1 MNGDPDGNGKGAL
14 VHGGTSLG
22 RAVALE
28 LAKAGVRIALYDPGR
43 DSSQTRDEVQAAGGE
58 AHVLN
63 GTGAASDAAEAALVA
78 EAVAALG
85 RLDVLINV
93 FVPDTN
99 ADLNR
104 LAGYSVALMARC
116 LAAAK
121 AMTAAGVKEGAIVN
135 HCPLP
140 SMYAG
145 TRLEGFMP
153 IMKGSITGVN
163 RSLCRTLGNDGIRA
177 NCVQSGLI
185 EAPEFRAIASPE
197 VLQVKVP
204 LGRWGRVEDFAKLVC
219 FLALKK
225 TYITG
230 QSIVLDGGLTAGI
243 TGT

>member
-1 MNGDPDGNGKGAL
+1 MTGDPDSNGKGAL

-22 RAVALE
+22 KAVALE
-28 LAKAGVRIALYDPGR
+28 LAKAGVRIALYDPSG
-43 DSSQTRDEVQAAGGE
+43 DSVQTRDEVQAAGGE
-58 AHVLN
+58 AHMLS
-63 GTGAASDAAEAALVA
+63 GTGDEGDAAEAALVA

-93 FVPDTN
+93 FIPDTN
-99 ADLNR
+99 ADLSR
-104 LAGYSVALMARC
+104 ISGYAVALMSRC
-116 LAAAK
+116 LAAAQ
-121 AMTAAGVKEGAIVN
+121 AMTAAGAQGAIVN

-145 TRLEGFMP
+145 TRLDGFMP
-153 IMKGSITGVN
+153 IMKGAITGVT
-163 RSLCRTLGNDGIRA
+163 RSICRTQGTAGIRA

-204 LGRWGRVEDFAKLVC
+204 LGRWGRAEDFAKLVC

-230 QSIVLDGGLTAGI
+230 QSIILDGGLTAGI

>member
-1 MNGDPDGNGKGAL
+1 MNGDPDSNGKGAL

-28 LAKAGVRIALYDPGR
+28 LAKEGVRIALYDPGGNSVQAR
-43 DSSQTRDEVQAAGGE
+43 DDVRAAGGE
-58 AHVLN
+58 AHALN
-63 GTGAASDAAEAALVA
+63 GPGSEGDAAEAALMT

-85 RLDVLINV
+85 RLDVVINV
-93 FVPDTN
+93 FVPDPD

-104 LAGYSVALMARC
+104 IAGYSVALMARC
-116 LAAAK
+116 LAAAQ
-121 AMTAAGVKEGAIVN
+121 AMTAAGVQGAIVN

-145 TRLEGFMP
+145 TRLDGFMP
-153 IMKGSITGVN
+153 IMKGAIMGLT
-163 RSLCRTLGNDGIRA
+163 RSLCRTLGSDGIRA
-177 NCVQSGLI
+177 TCIQSGLI
-185 EAPEFRAIASPE
+185 DAPEFRAIASPQ

-204 LGRWGRVEDFAKLVC
+204 LGRWGRVDDFAKLAC

-230 QSIVLDGGLTAGI
+230 QTIILDGGLTAGI